1 MANNKKPFGI
11 TLIVLYSALTA
22 LLLIPA
28 GCTSSLLGGL
38 PQQGSLFAFM
48 GFAFTLIGLLSLAV
62 VYGLWTLQKWGRSL
76 AFWLYLVSIPLG
88 VLATFI
94 PMDGYMRTPGNV
106 ITQIIG
112 IAIDLVVIS
121 YLTRR
126 DVKALFDEEETSS
139 FSSWANRR

>member
-1 MANNKKPFGI
+1 MANSKKPLGI
-11 TLIVLYSALTA
+11 ILIVLYSALTA

-28 GCTSSLLGGL
+28 GCTSSLLSGLPTNGGL
-38 PQQGSLFAFM
+38 FALI

-94 PMDGYMRTPGNV
+94 PLDGSTRTPGNV

-112 IAIDLVVIS
+112 IAIDLVIIS

-126 DVKALFDEEETSS
+126 DVKEFFDEEGTSS
-139 FSSWANRR
+139 FSSWANRQ